1 MKEHRTNT
9 NTPNSQ
15 FFRILLR
22 IKMLEVDPIVE
33 KQKFLELPK
42 EYEGL
47 RESVMAFIYPQGVDG
62 PTRFCRFDDAGYPL
76 FFHQGTLNL
85 QTPKG
90 FVRIAEVVRH

>member
-1 MKEHRTNT
+1 MKEQCITS
-9 NTPNSQ
+9 NTPNAK
-15 FFRILLR
+15 FFKILLR

-33 KQKFLELPK
+33 KQKFLELPE

-47 RESVMAFIYPQGVDG
+47 RESVLSFIYPQGVGD

-76 FFHQGTLNL
+76 FFHKGTLNL

-90 FVRIAEVVRH
+90 FVRIADVVRH